1 MDFKK
6 IVGKKTDEDAEIE
19 RYKRILQEEPEG
31 HLKIRL
37 KLGRLYEKI
46 GDNGA
51 AIVEYSTAAR
61 LAINAE
67 EPVVAM
73 VANKL
78 IARLDPKDKDAL
90 ANLAYIKFQEDS
102 GQLKEEFENL
112 LLEIEGPLKS
122 QKEDSSTKPKRSRLA
137 LSRRRRSAETTAE
150 TAADDGI
157 FETDRKSLIDMIEGR
172 SEETDTPSLKFES
185 DRKSLVNLIEE
196 QDDEADDSGPDTGF
210 LVELSAEAADE
221 ESGPDTGFLVDLSA
235 EAADEDSGPDTEVL
249 IDLSAETTDSQKD
262 SGPDT
267 EVLVDL
273 SAEATDSSEDIVSHL
288 QQVPLFSELTHEELR
303 WLGQRIQVHNFAE
316 GSPVAQGR
324 NMKQSLFVILHGQ
337 VGLKIEYSCDKQHL
351 LYVTLETGDFLGEHA
366 FFKQDDIS
374 FSAITKTACM
384 IAEIPK
390 VAFALLSKKY
400 TSILD
405 SLKQTY
411 KQRCFPPML
420 ACMPLFSH
428 LPDSERQDIA
438 KYFFTMNVR
447 KGNII
452 ITEGEHDESLYF
464 IRDGEVSVSTTLV
477 ERGELQVIQVEQE
490 RLHLATLKTGDFFG
504 EGAFF
509 TKEPRSATVSASTD
523 VKLLKLPQ
531 RYLANILKDY
541 PQVGVSLKECHQRR
555 ITNTMKI
562 LQEAMS

>member
-122 QKEDSSTKPKRSRLA
+122 QKEDSSTKPKKSRLA

-150 TAADDGI
+150 TTADDGI
-157 FETDRKSLIDMIEGR
+157 FEIDRKSLIDMIEGR

-185 DRKSLVNLIEE
+185 DRKSLVTLIKE
-196 QDDEADDSGPDTGF
+196 QDDEVDDSGPDTGI
-210 LVELSAEAADE
+210 
-221 ESGPDTGFLVDLSA
+221 LVDLSA
-235 EAADEDSGPDTEVL
+235 EATDEDSGRDTEVL
-249 IDLSAETTDSQKD
+249 VDLSAEATDSQKD
-262 SGPDT
+262 SGRDT
-267 EVLVDL
+267 EVLVNL

-288 QQVPLFSELTHEELR
+288 QQVPLFSELAHEELR